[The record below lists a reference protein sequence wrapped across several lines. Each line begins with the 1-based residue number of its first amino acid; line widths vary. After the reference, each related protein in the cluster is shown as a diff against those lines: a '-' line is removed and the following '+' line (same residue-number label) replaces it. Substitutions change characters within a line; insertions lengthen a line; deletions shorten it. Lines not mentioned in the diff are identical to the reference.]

1 MKAPTNNNLGH
12 NTTGG
17 NINEPNVTYDLT
29 GDVPTEKTT
38 SELKSGNVL
47 FTQSDAWVYEKDK
60 LPTLK

>member
-47 FTQSDAWVYEKDK
+47 FTQSDAWD
-60 LPTLK
+60 L